1 MEMTAPA
8 TATFAIRYI
17 PSLTGK
23 RGRPGAGRQAE
34 TFPAPIRF
42 PLEPDSFLVLI
53 SDGVADPGDDEWLQN
68 LLAGWQGEE
77 PQRLVSLI
85 LSESRSHG
93 GLRDDCSVL
102 CLYLPPSGRQV

>member
-1 MEMTAPA
+1 M
-8 TATFAIRYI
+8 
-17 PSLTGK
+17 SC
-23 RGRPGAGRQAE
+23 AGQ
-34 TFPAPIRF
+34 
-42 PLEPDSFLVLI
+42 I
-53 SDGVADPGDDEWLQN
+53 SAFVRAAAN